1 VVEGVVKEVV
11 EGVVKISIHPDLK
24 KGGNDEQ

>member
-1 VVEGVVKEVV
+1 VVAKGVV